1 MQRRSHGFTLIE
13 LLVVLTVLGI
23 MLGIGIPSFKNFTAN
38 QRVKSASY
46 ELSTSLL
53 YARSEAIKRNTSLTV
68 TPASGTDWT
77 TGWSVAVSG
86 TILQTQP
93 SLTGVTITQTPAA
106 AAITFQGTGRPTATA
121 KTYWLIGTSTG
132 ASVTAR
138 CVALDTAGL
147 SSGFSSSTGTSC
159 P

>member
-1 MQRRSHGFTLIE
+1 MRRERGFTLIE
-13 LLVVLTVLGI
+13 LLMVMVVLGI
-23 MLGIGIPSFKNFTAN
+23 MMGIGIPSFKNFIAN
-38 QRVKSASY
+38 QRVRSASY

-53 YARSEAIKRNTSLTV
+53 FARSEAIKRNASVTV

-77 TGWSVAVSG
+77 AGWNVAVG
-86 TILQTQP
+86 GATLQNQA
-93 SLTGVTITQTPAA
+93 SLTSVTVTQTPAA
-106 AAITFQGTGRPTATA
+106 AGITFQGTGRPTATA

-138 CVALDTAGL
+138 CVALDAAGVP
-147 SSGFSSSTGTSC
+147 SAFSSSTGTTC

>member
-1 MQRRSHGFTLIE
+1 MRRAQGFTLIE
-13 LLVVLTVLGI
+13 LLVVMTVLGI

-53 YARSEAIKRNTSLTV
+53 YARSEAIKRNATITV

-77 TGWSVAVSG
+77 TGWNVAS
-86 TILQTQP
+86 TSATLQNQP
-93 SLTGVTITQTPAA
+93 SLTGVSITQTPSA
-106 AAITFQGTGRPTATA
+106 AAITFQGTGRPTVTS
-121 KTYWLIGTSTG
+121 KTYWLIGTSTS
-132 ASVTAR
+132 ATVTAR
-138 CVALDTAGL
+138 CVALDAAGVPTAA
-147 SSGFSSSTGTSC
+147 SSSTGTSC

>member
-1 MQRRSHGFTLIE
+1 MRRERGFTLIE
-13 LLVVLTVLGI
+13 LLMVMVVLGI
-23 MLGIGIPSFKNFTAN
+23 MMGIGIPSFKNFIAN
-38 QRVKSASY
+38 QRVRSASY

-53 YARSEAIKRNTSLTV
+53 FARSEAIKRNASVTV

-77 TGWSVAVSG
+77 AGWNVAVG
-86 TILQTQP
+86 GATLQNQA
-93 SLTGVTITQTPAA
+93 SLASVTVTQTPAA
-106 AAITFQGTGRPTATA
+106 AGITFQGTGRPTATA

-138 CVALDTAGL
+138 CVALDAAGV
-147 SSGFSSSTGTSC
+147 SSAFGSSTGTTC